1 LHRSSFISFSRTTA
15 LGVQSL
21 SSPWATLA
29 SSRQPKDD
37 HLTVPNNSAQSR
49 IVEINS
55 PAELATFLHQDDAL
69 CVIKF
74 HAAWCKSCQ
83 RFGLKY
89 QGLAHKYKSSS
100 NVRFASIEFGANMV
114 MCRKLGIKR
123 LPTIHMYQ
131 KDKGKIDAF
140 CCGPKKFP
148 MLLERLKR
156 HMETLE
162 LESRFSEFT
171 DTLEEGS
178 QLLASVAPESTA
190 ATTTQESPTEMAG
203 ILQETMME
211 QDVNDSLETK
221 ISIQKTSR
229 GRRQAMQN
237 NQKSWWKR
245 ILP

>member
-1 LHRSSFISFSRTTA
+1 
-15 LGVQSL
+15 
-21 SSPWATLA
+21 
-29 SSRQPKDD
+29 
-37 HLTVPNNSAQSR
+37 
-49 IVEINS
+49 
-55 PAELATFLHQDDAL
+55 
-69 CVIKF
+69 
-74 HAAWCKSCQ
+74 
-83 RFGLKY
+83 
-89 QGLAHKYKSSS
+89 
-100 NVRFASIEFGANMV
+100 

-245 ILP
+245 ILPWAIIIKIGRKQAVIAEQELAIPKLMLQTLKVTKTHLECFG